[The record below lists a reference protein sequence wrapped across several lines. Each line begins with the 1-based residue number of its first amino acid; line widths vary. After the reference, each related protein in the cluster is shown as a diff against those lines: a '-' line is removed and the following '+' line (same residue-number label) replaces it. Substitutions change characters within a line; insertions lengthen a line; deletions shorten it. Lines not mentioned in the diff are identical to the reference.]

1 MNGKYNSLIIAS
13 DYSICEEIQTILE
26 QNMITTRTSQTT
38 IDVVDY
44 LTENGFQFV
53 ILDITMPNEDGFR
66 ILSSI

>member
-1 MNGKYNSLIIAS
+1 MNEKYHSLIISS
-13 DYSICEEIQTILE
+13 DDTICSTIQTILE

-44 LTENGFQFV
+44 LTENRFQFV

-66 ILSSI
+66 IL